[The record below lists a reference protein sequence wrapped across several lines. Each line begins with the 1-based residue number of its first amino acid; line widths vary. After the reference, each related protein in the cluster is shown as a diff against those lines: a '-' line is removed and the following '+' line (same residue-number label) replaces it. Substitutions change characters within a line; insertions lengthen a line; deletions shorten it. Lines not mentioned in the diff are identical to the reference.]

1 MGGART
7 SALRRLSRNRP
18 PVRKRYGQHFL
29 VSAGAA
35 GRIVELVQPREG
47 DLVLEVGPG
56 TGALTRGLVRRFDRV
71 VAVEIDRDLAARLSG
86 LADEGFALVTG
97 DVLQIDFADL
107 LLREGRRRLCVV
119 GNLPYN
125 ISAPFLF
132 KLLQNARL
140 VSSAV
145 LTLQREVAQ
154 RLVADPGSRTYGAV
168 TVLLHQWCSIRHVL
182 QLPPKAFRPTPQ
194 VQSWVLQMEFSERP
208 RLELLSET
216 IFEGLVRAAFGQRR
230 KMLRNALQPWW
241 ASLAAGIGTPLAE
254 VAEDADIDL
263 SRRAEAL
270 TPSDFAAFSNAIKR
284 CVDTAAGVVGPD
296 PPETSAA
303 TG

>member
-1 MGGART
+1 M
-7 SALRRLSRNRP
+7 
-18 PVRKRYGQHFL
+18 
-29 VSAGAA
+29 
-35 GRIVELVQPREG
+35 
-47 DLVLEVGPG
+47 LEVGPG

-71 VAVEIDRDLAARLSG
+71 VAVEIDRDLAARLSR
-86 LADEGFALVTG
+86 LTDERLALVTG
-97 DVLQIDFADL
+97 DVLLIDFADL
-107 LLREGRRRLCVV
+107 LLREGRHRLCVV

-168 TVLLHQWCSIRHVL
+168 TVLLHLWCSIRHVL
-182 QLPPKAFRPTPQ
+182 QLPPKAFRPSPQ
-194 VQSWVLQMEFSERP
+194 VHSSVLQMEFSERP

-216 IFEGLVRAAFGQRR
+216 IFEGLVRAAFRQRR

-241 ASLAAGIGTPLAE
+241 ASLAAGVATPPLAE
-254 VAEDADIDL
+254 VAEDAGIDL

-270 TPSDFAAFSNAIKR
+270 TPSDFAAFSNAVKR
-284 CVDTAAGVVGPD
+284 CVDTSAGVVEPD
-296 PPETSAA
+296 LPPTPAV